1 LNIKID
7 KEKSLNT
14 FIKRSSLIHCNVN
27 NLFDYHT
34 RNGALERLIP
44 PWSGL
49 NLVNQKGGINN
60 DAISIFRINFGPI
73 NFQWIAKHFGYIHNK
88 QFQDEMIKGPFQ
100 KWIHTHSF
108 IPQGLNQSFI
118 EDKIDYTPKFGKIG
132 SNIIQKRI
140 QNYLEQLFLYRSRIL
155 VNDIYFEKMALEKEK
170 KILITGSHGLI
181 GSALIPLL
189 TSIGK
194 HKITRLV
201 RSLNNNNNH
210 NNMNIHSITN
220 TLNNNE
226 DNDKIIYWDPDH
238 KKLNLHQLEGY
249 DIIIHLAGENI
260 FGRWTNIKKQK
271 IFDSRIEST
280 KLLAESLTK
289 LSNPPSLLICA
300 SAIGYYGRDRP
311 NEHLTEDSSPGEGFL
326 SKVCQ
331 KWENATKT
339 ASEIGI
345 RVVNTRFGIVLTP
358 KGGILQKLL
367 GPYKLGLGII
377 IGNKDQYI
385 NWISIEDVIKG
396 IFFSITNTS
405 IRGTINIV
413 SPKLV
418 TNLEFSNILKKIFNT
433 KLSISINQNITKVI
447 FGEMSDE
454 LLSTNTYVIPKKLIS
469 TGYKFFNLELDDT
482 LKFLLGK
489 MEIK

>member
-1 LNIKID
+1 MNIKKD
-7 KEKSLNT
+7 NEKALNT
-14 FIKRSSLIHCNVN
+14 FIKRSSLIPCSVD

-34 RNGALERLIP
+34 RNGVLERLIP

-49 NLVNQKGGINN
+49 NLVIQIGGINN
-60 DAISIFRINFGPI
+60 DALSIFRINFGPLS
-73 NFQWIAKHFGYIHNK
+73 FQWIAKHFGYIHNK

-108 IPQGLNQSFI
+108 IPQGLNQCVI
-118 EDKIDYTPKFGKIG
+118 EDKIDYTPKYGKIG
-132 SNIIQKRI
+132 SSIIQKRI

-201 RSLNNNNNH
+201 RSHNNNK
-210 NNMNIHSITN
+210 NIQSSITQ
-220 TLNNNE
+220 NNNK
-226 DNDKIIYWDPDH
+226 DNEKIIYWDPDH
-238 KKLNLHQLEGY
+238 KKLNFHELEGY

-260 FGRWTNIKKQK
+260 FGRWTNIKKHK
-271 IFDSRIEST
+271 IFDSRIKST
-280 KLLAESLTK
+280 TLLSESLTR

-311 NEHLTEDSSPGEGFL
+311 NEHLTENSSPGEGFL
-326 SKVCQ
+326 AQVCQ
-331 KWENATKT
+331 NWENATKT
-339 ASEIGI
+339 ATEIGI
-345 RVVNTRFGIVLTP
+345 RVVNTRFGVVLTP

-377 IGNKDQYI
+377 IGNKDQHI
-385 NWISIEDVIKG
+385 NWVSIEDVIKS
-396 IFFSITNTS
+396 IFYSITNTS
-405 IRGTINIV
+405 IRGAINIV
-413 SPKLV
+413 SPKPV
-418 TNLEFSNILKKIFNT
+418 TNLEFSNTLKRIFNT
-433 KLSISINQNITKVI
+433 KLSIPINQNITKVI

-454 LLSTNTYVIPKKLIS
+454 LLSTDTYVIPKKLLS
-469 TGYKFFNLELDDT
+469 TGYKFFNLEIDET